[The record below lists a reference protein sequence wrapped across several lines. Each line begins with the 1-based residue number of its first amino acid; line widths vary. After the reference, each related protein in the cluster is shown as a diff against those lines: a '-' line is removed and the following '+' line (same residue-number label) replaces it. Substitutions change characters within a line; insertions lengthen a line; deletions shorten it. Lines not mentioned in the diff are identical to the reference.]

1 MKTYRIKY
9 NIRIFEDVGA
19 HLLRWLALTVCTL
32 GVASLFYPFYF
43 VRFMAERITIEEE

>member
-19 HLLRWLALTVCTL
+19 HLLRWVALSVVTL
-32 GVASLFYPFYF
+32 GVAALFLPVLFCS
-43 VRFMAERITIEEE
+43 VHGRADHD